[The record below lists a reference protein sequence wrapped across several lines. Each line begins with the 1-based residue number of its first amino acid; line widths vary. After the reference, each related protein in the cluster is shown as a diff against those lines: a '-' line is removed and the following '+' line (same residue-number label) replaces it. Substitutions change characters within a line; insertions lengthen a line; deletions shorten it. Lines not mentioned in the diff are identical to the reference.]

1 MGANIITPSS
11 SYERINELFQR
22 LYLPF
27 AAKRYPEILEK
38 AVASEMSLAE
48 FIETVLLV
56 EEEGRDKRSARTLL
70 KMAGLP
76 AVKTVDEYDFSFST
90 GINKQQIMDLATMRF
105 IEKAS
110 NVIFIGDSGVGKTHL
125 SIALAYEATKNR
137 IKTKFITAADLLIQ
151 LQTAKKAK
159 RYDEYIKRVVLS
171 PRLLVID
178 EIGYFPM
185 SKEDANHFFQVISR
199 RYERGSVVL
208 SSNLPFSK
216 WSHIFADDTVIT
228 TAILDRLL
236 HHSVVI
242 NMQGESYRLKEKR
255 KEGFMNLSNKN
266 KSIRG
271 GMPI

>member
-1 MGANIITPSS
+1 MKHLPNGAHD
-11 SYERINELFQR
+11 RIHELLQR

-27 AAKRYPEILEK
+27 IAKNYAQILEK
-38 AVASEMSLAE
+38 AVASEMSLVE
-48 FIETVLLV
+48 FLETVLSV
-56 EEEGRDKRSARTLL
+56 EEEGRNKRSAQTLL
-70 KMAGLP
+70 KFAGLP
-76 AVKTVDEYDFSFST
+76 AVKTIDEYDFSFST
-90 GINKQQIMDLATMRF
+90 GINKQQIMELSYMHFTQ
-105 IEKAS
+105 KAS

-159 RYDEYIKRVVLS
+159 RYDEYIKRVVMS
-171 PRLLVID
+171 PGLLVID

-185 SKEDANHFFQVISR
+185 NREDANHFFQVISR
-199 RYERGSVVL
+199 RYERGSVIL

-216 WSHIFADDTVIT
+216 WSHVFADDTVIT

-255 KEGFMNLSNKN
+255 KEGFMNLTSKN
-266 KSIRG
+266 KSVRG
-271 GMPI
+271 GMPV